1 MTENNDSNLVDVRGV
16 SKRYT
21 DEGELVLNDISL
33 TVSDGASIA
42 ITGPSGSGKSTLLNI
57 IGGLD
62 QPSRGEVCFNGQ
74 DVSSLDENTLAKLR
88 IDILQSAIG

>member
-1 MTENNDSNLVDVRGV
+1 MTDNSNSSLVDVRGV

-21 DEGELVLNDISL
+21 EKGELVLNDVSF
-33 TVSDGASIA
+33 TVSRGASIA

-62 QPSRGEVCFNGQ
+62 QPSGGEVRVNG
-74 DVSSLDENTLAKLR
+74 
-88 IDILQSAIG
+88 